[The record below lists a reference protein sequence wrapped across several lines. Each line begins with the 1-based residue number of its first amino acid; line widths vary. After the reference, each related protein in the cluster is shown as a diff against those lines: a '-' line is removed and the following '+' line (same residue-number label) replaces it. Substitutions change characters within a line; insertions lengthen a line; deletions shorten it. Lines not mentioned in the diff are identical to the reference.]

1 MLLDAAAFAPTNRLD
16 LSRWQPDFVTISWY
30 KLFGYPT
37 GLGALIVRREAL
49 ARLRRPWFA
58 GGSIGVA
65 SVVTPRHTIAAG
77 ETGFEDGTI
86 DYLGLP
92 GVEIGLR
99 HLEGV
104 GMDTIHRR
112 VRVLTD
118 WLLARMSALCHP
130 DGTPLVRLYGPT
142 NTHRRGGTIPF
153 NLLDAHGRLVDFW
166 RVETQAAA
174 AGISLR
180 TGCFCNPGASE
191 TARGI
196 TAEEMGR
203 VFELGR
209 QPTLDDLRRLM
220 PGKALGAVRVSVGI
234 ATNERDVRRFID
246 FLAGFAS
253 A

>member
-1 MLLDAAAFAPTNRLD
+1 MLLDAAAFAPTNHLD
-16 LSRWQPDFVTISWY
+16 LSRWRPDFVTISWY

-37 GLGALIVRREAL
+37 GLGALIVRSEAMS
-49 ARLRRPWFA
+49 RLRRPWFS

-65 SVVTPRHTIAAG
+65 SVVTPRHTLAAG

-99 HLEGV
+99 YLAGV

-112 VRVLTD
+112 VGLLTD
-118 WLLARMSALCHP
+118 WLLARMSVLSHP
-130 DGTPLVRLYGPT
+130 DGAPLVRLYGPT
-142 NTHRRGGTIPF
+142 TTHRRGGTIPF
-153 NLLDAHGRLVDFW
+153 NLLDAQGRLLDFW
-166 RVETQAAA
+166 RVEALAAA
-174 AGISLR
+174 ARISLR

-196 TAEEMGR
+196 TAADMTR
-203 VFELGR
+203 VFDLGR

-234 ATNERDVRRFID
+234 ATTERDVRRFVD
-246 FLAGFAS
+246 FLAGFAG